1 MVDKEKAAKLLTL
14 GIFEYA
20 VARLD
25 LLYQRREDGKGLSQN
40 DFTNELKAKLDA
52 LNPDDGF
59 ATADEVDEVL
69 DQYFPGDVDPDEP
82 TPTTEPEEPI
92 PEEPTPD
99 TEEPTTEEPTPN
111 PDEPGSDISGEEAG
125 SDDI

>member
-14 GIFEYA
+14 GTFEYA

-40 DFTNELKAKLDA
+40 DFTNELKAKLEQ
-52 LNPDDGF
+52 LNPDDQF

-69 DQYFPGDVDPDEP
+69 DQYFPGDVDPDE
-82 TPTTEPEEPI
+82 TTSGDPEEPGH
-92 PEEPTPD
+92 D
-99 TEEPTTEEPTPN
+99 V
-111 PDEPGSDISGEEAG
+111 SGEEA
-125 SDDI
+125 DQDNI